1 MKIEFMKP
9 HKLGGI
15 QFDKGHQLEINNDVV
30 FETMNDKYYLLIF
43 NGLRYDILKEDI
55 KVIENDF

>member
-15 QFDKGHQLEINNDVV
+15 QFDTGHQLEINNDVV
-30 FETMNDKYYLLIF
+30 FETMNDLSLIH
-43 NGLRYDILKEDI
+43 I
-55 KVIENDF
+55 

>member
-1 MKIEFMKP
+1 MKIEFIEP

-15 QFDKGHQLEINNDVV
+15 QFDTGNQLEINKDVV
-30 FETMNDKYYLLIF
+30 FEIMNDKYYLLIF